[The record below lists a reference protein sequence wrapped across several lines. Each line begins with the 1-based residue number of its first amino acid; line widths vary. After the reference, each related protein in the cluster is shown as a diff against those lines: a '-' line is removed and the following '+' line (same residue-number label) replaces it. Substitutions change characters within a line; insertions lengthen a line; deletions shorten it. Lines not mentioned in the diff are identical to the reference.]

1 MCGVATTFCFSGP
14 NKPTKSDEIMDVIRS
29 RDAAFW
35 TTVGGGSSSVA
46 VFDSV
51 GVVLGHE
58 LAIAVRHDQNVAF
71 DRASCLQT
79 DREEFVLAGPDQGP
93 TRFLPSIC
101 DSIDSY

>member
-1 MCGVATTFCFSGP
+1 MCDQEQMLLF
-14 NKPTKSDEIMDVIRS
+14 EQL
-29 RDAAFW
+29 
-35 TTVGGGSSSVA
+35 GGSSSVA

-51 GVVLGHE
+51 GVVLGQE
-58 LAIAVRHDQNVAF
+58 LAIDVRHDQNVAF